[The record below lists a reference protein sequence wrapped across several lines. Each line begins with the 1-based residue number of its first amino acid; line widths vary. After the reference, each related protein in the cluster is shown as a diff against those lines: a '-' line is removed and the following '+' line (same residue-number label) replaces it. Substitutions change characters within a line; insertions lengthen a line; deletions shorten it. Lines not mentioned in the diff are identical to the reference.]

1 MSVVDEIDIAIND
14 VVFENDKQ
22 ERGSWIFCDQTFP
35 RSEIV
40 FIAQTALVF
49 LLVIVS
55 ISCLVFAKTCEETT
69 VWVAILSSSVG
80 YMLPA
85 PKP

>member
-1 MSVVDEIDIAIND
+1 MANVDEIDISIND
-14 VVFENDKQ
+14 IVYDKNNQ
-22 ERGSWIFCDQTFP
+22 ERGSWIFCDQRFP

-40 FIAQTALVF
+40 FIVQAVLVF
-49 LLVIVS
+49 ILVTVS
-55 ISCLVFAKTCEETT
+55 ISCLAFSETCEETT

-85 PKP
+85 PKL